1 MNYVLYVLCIVV
13 ICTFRTTDALGAAYG
28 ATPNVSTPLKLLR
41 LLQTSMLQCML
52 SAIKHSAQHAW
63 HGTAF
68 PQLCLV
74 RADSCHWLCQAW
86 QCWQTCC

>member
-28 ATPNVSTPLKLLR
+28 ATPHVSIALKSADEHAACGPRSCIVFSMCGVVQKLQR
-41 LLQTSMLQCML
+41 LYV
-52 SAIKHSAQHAW
+52 
-63 HGTAF
+63 
-68 PQLCLV
+68 V
-74 RADSCHWLCQAW
+74 RAEMRLCWCQAW